1 MGSTFYVGEKMGVS
15 HIDYYD
21 SDEISLLEIISMAN
35 ELGLKGFTCFHVNK
49 GGVNNCMDILAI
61 HNNNDAMKLVDFID
75 QNRMVGVFVEYEPAN
90 VHVSKP
96 MNENV
101 TTQDLPNIEEPLPY
115 WGDMDNSD
123 MGNDHMDNIDEHQ
136 GNEVDI
142 EEHEGNEN
150 VHGIENDEVSDSDFE
165 QSVGSDSEFSDEFVD
180 SECEFSDEDD
190 RMFDDHIDNEV
201 EWGGLEMNKK
211 NEGSSSQLPRS
222 GEEQDT
228 VQVKTYVGKHKCP
241 RVQKMSHVTPR
252 WLAKTYKDKRLTD
265 PRGPIESMMVI
276 MQKDVKLWIDSLQFS
291 SLFSPPPQDAE
302 QRKAQITAYVEY
314 FGQFTS
320 EQFPD
325 DIAELIRSRYPS
337 KENRLFD
344 DVLATFV
351 LHHPE
356 HGHTVILPII
366 SCIIDGTIEYDRSGP
381 PFASFISLVCPNS
394 ENEYS
399 EQWALACGEILRILT
414 HYNRPIYKFERQ
426 ENEAYRSSSG
436 NHASTSKSADGQPSS
451 YPTQPER
458 KPMRP
463 LSPWITDILLA
474 APLGI
479 RSDYF
484 RWCGGV
490 MGKYAAGELKP
501 PLIASSRGSGKH
513 PQLMPST
520 PRWAVANGAGV
531 ILSVCD
537 EEVARYETA
546 TLTAA
551 AVPAL
556 LLPPPTTPMDE
567 HLVAGLPALE
577 PYARLFHRY
586 YAIAS
591 PSATQR
597 LLLGLLEAPPSWAP
611 DALDAA
617 VQLVELLRA
626 AEDYASGM
634 RLPRNWMHLHFL
646 RAIGIA
652 MSMRAGIAADSAAA
666 LLFRI
671 LSQPALLF
679 PPLRQVDGIEVQHEP
694 LGGYISSQRKQQRE
708 LPAAE
713 ATVEATAQGIASMLC
728 AHGPEVEWRI
738 CTIWEAAY
746 GLIPLSS
753 SAVDLPDIIVA
764 TPLQPP
770 LLSWNL
776 YIPLLKVL
784 EYLPRGS
791 PSETC
796 LMKIFVATVEAILQR
811 TFPAESSR
819 EQIRKTRYI
828 FGSASKN
835 LAVAELRTMPI
846 GSKRPKGESSYS
858 EELGDVQSANGKR
871 REMESK
877 QGKKQGP
884 VAAFDSYVIAAVC
897 ALSCELQLFPL
908 ISKGSGRLDARNIGD
923 VTNPAKV
930 HDFSSELQ
938 NGVDSAVYHTRRILA
953 ILEALFSLK
962 PSSIG
967 TSWSYSSNEIVA
979 AAMVAAHVSDLF
991 RHSRACMRA
1000 LSILIK
1006 CKWDNEI
1013 HSRASSLFNL
1023 IDIHSK
1029 VVASIVNKAEPLEAH
1044 ILHAPLSKEIPS
1056 CFHGKKHN
1064 TCASCRHVEAAQP
1077 SSLSCEN
1084 LSGCEALVNYGKAD
1098 SSEVERCTMGKGIAS
1113 FPADASDLANFL
1125 TMDRHIGFNCS
1136 AQVLLRS
1143 VLAEKQELCFSVVS
1157 LLWHKLIVSPETQPS
1172 AESTSAQQGWRQV
1185 VAALCN
1191 VVSASPAKAATA
1203 VVLQAER
1210 ELKPWIAKDDD
1221 LGQRMWRVNQRIVKV
1236 IVELMRNHEA
1246 PESLVILAS
1255 ASDVLLRATDGMLL
1269 LEVTARA
1276 VQPVLGWGESGLAV
1290 ADGLSNLLKCRL
1302 PATVRCVSHPSAH
1315 VRALSTSVLRAILHA
1330 GSIKSKSKQVD
1341 AKGIHSPRY
1350 QYLNVGITD
1359 WQADIEKC
1367 LTWEAH
1373 SRRATGLPT
1382 QFVHTAAK
1390 ELGYPLERK
1399 ERLPTPF
1406 EVQEVRDTRRA
1417 LAYVDYTHQR
1427 RGLVGH
1433 SERAC
1438 QKRKNDLEGDSFKDG
1453 EFGEWLQDIDTG
1465 NFRAGPNGVRSQF
1478 PFRQRDQNLAKDSVQ
1493 EANVLQGT
1501 LKLNN
1506 EATSS
1511 RK

>member
-1 MGSTFYVGEKMGVS
+1 
-15 HIDYYD
+15 
-21 SDEISLLEIISMAN
+21 MA
-35 ELGLKGFTCFHVNK
+35 T
-49 GGVNNCMDILAI
+49 
-61 HNNNDAMKLVDFID
+61 
-75 QNRMVGVFVEYEPAN
+75 PN
-90 VHVSKP
+90 V
-96 MNENV
+96 
-101 TTQDLPNIEEPLPY
+101 
-115 WGDMDNSD
+115 
-123 MGNDHMDNIDEHQ
+123 
-136 GNEVDI
+136 
-142 EEHEGNEN
+142 
-150 VHGIENDEVSDSDFE
+150 
-165 QSVGSDSEFSDEFVD
+165 
-180 SECEFSDEDD
+180 
-190 RMFDDHIDNEV
+190 R
-201 EWGGLEMNKK
+201 
-211 NEGSSSQLPRS
+211 
-222 GEEQDT
+222 
-228 VQVKTYVGKHKCP
+228 
-241 RVQKMSHVTPR
+241 
-252 WLAKTYKDKRLTD
+252 
-265 PRGPIESMMVI
+265 
-276 MQKDVKLWIDSLQFS
+276 WIDSLQFS
-291 SLFSPPPQDAE
+291 SLFWLPPQDIE
-302 QRKAQITAYVEY
+302 QRKAQITAYVKF

-337 KENRLFD
+337 NENRLFD

-356 HGHTVILPII
+356 HGHAVILPII
-366 SCIIDGTIEYDRSGP
+366 SCIMDGSLEYDRIGP
-381 PFASFISLVCPNS
+381 PFASFISLFSPNS
-394 ENEYS
+394 KNEYS

-414 HYNRPIYKFERQ
+414 HYNRPIYKRERQ
-426 ENEAYRSSSG
+426 ENEADRSSSG
-436 NHASTSKSADGQPSS
+436 THASTSRSTDGEPSLP
-451 YPTQPER
+451 PTQLER
-458 KPMRP
+458 KPLRP

-501 PLIASSRGSGKH
+501 PSTASSRGSGKH

-652 MSMRAGIAADSAAA
+652 MSMRAGIAADAAAA

-694 LGGYISSQRKQQRE
+694 LGGYISSERKQQRD

-753 SAVDLPDIIVA
+753 SSVDLPEIIVA

-811 TFPAESSR
+811 TFPPESSR
-819 EQIRKTRYI
+819 EQIRKTRYV

-835 LAVAELRTMPI
+835 LAVAELRTMVHSLFLESCASVELASRLLFVVLTVCVSHEAQPI
-846 GSKRPKGESSYS
+846 GSKRPKGEDSYT
-858 EELGDVQSANGKR
+858 EVGENLQGVNGKHRELG
-871 REMESK
+871 SK

-884 VAAFDSYVIAAVC
+884 IAAFDSYVIAAVC
-897 ALSCELQLFPL
+897 ALSCELQIFPL
-908 ISKGSGRLDARNIGD
+908 ISKQSNQLNTRNICG
-923 VTNPAKV
+923 VAKPAKV
-930 HDFSSELQ
+930 NEPCSELQ
-938 NGVDSAVYHTRRILA
+938 NGIDSAVYHTRRILA

-991 RHSRACMRA
+991 RRSKACMRA
-1000 LSILIK
+1000 LLILIR
-1006 CKWDNEI
+1006 CKWDKEI

-1044 ILHAPLSKEIPS
+1044 LLHAPFSRELSS
-1056 CFHGKKHN
+1056 CFHGKQPN
-1064 TCASCRHVEAAQP
+1064 TCASCCRLESGQP
-1077 SSLSCEN
+1077 SSFSCEN
-1084 LSGCEALVNYGKAD
+1084 LPGSEALINREKAD
-1098 SSEVERCTMGKGIAS
+1098 SSEVERCTSGKGIAS
-1113 FPADASDLANFL
+1113 FPIDASDLANFL
-1125 TMDRHIGFNCS
+1125 TMDRHIGFNCR
-1136 AQVLLRS
+1136 AQVLLKS

-1185 VAALCN
+1185 VDALCN

-1203 VVLQAER
+1203 VVLQADR

-1221 LGQRMWRVNQRIVKV
+1221 LGQKMWRINQRIVKV
-1236 IVELMRNHEA
+1236 IVELMRNHDA

-1255 ASDVLLRATDGMLL
+1255 ASDLLLRATDGMLVDGEACTLPQLEL

-1276 VQPVLGWGESGLAV
+1276 VQPVLKWGESGLAV
-1290 ADGLSNLLKCRL
+1290 ADALSNLLKLAYHMQCRL

-1315 VRALSTSVLRAILHA
+1315 VRALSASVLRAVLHA
-1330 GSIKSKSKQVD
+1330 GSIKSNCAQVEVN
-1341 AKGIHSPRY
+1341 GICSPRY
-1350 QYLNVGITD
+1350 QYLKVGITN
-1359 WQADIEKC
+1359 WQADVEKC

-1373 SRRATGLPT
+1373 SRLATGLPI
-1382 QFVHTAAK
+1382 QFVDTTAK
-1390 ELGYPLERK
+1390 ELGC
-1399 ERLPTPF
+1399 TI
-1406 EVQEVRDTRRA
+1406 
-1417 LAYVDYTHQR
+1417 
-1427 RGLVGH
+1427 
-1433 SERAC
+1433 S
-1438 QKRKNDLEGDSFKDG
+1438 
-1453 EFGEWLQDIDTG
+1453 I
-1465 NFRAGPNGVRSQF
+1465 
-1478 PFRQRDQNLAKDSVQ
+1478 
-1493 EANVLQGT
+1493 
-1501 LKLNN
+1501 
-1506 EATSS
+1506 
-1511 RK
+1511 

>member
-1 MGSTFYVGEKMGVS
+1 
-15 HIDYYD
+15 
-21 SDEISLLEIISMAN
+21 MATSN
-35 ELGLKGFTCFHVNK
+35 E
-49 GGVNNCMDILAI
+49 
-61 HNNNDAMKLVDFID
+61 
-75 QNRMVGVFVEYEPAN
+75 R
-90 VHVSKP
+90 
-96 MNENV
+96 
-101 TTQDLPNIEEPLPY
+101 
-115 WGDMDNSD
+115 
-123 MGNDHMDNIDEHQ
+123 
-136 GNEVDI
+136 
-142 EEHEGNEN
+142 
-150 VHGIENDEVSDSDFE
+150 
-165 QSVGSDSEFSDEFVD
+165 
-180 SECEFSDEDD
+180 
-190 RMFDDHIDNEV
+190 
-201 EWGGLEMNKK
+201 
-211 NEGSSSQLPRS
+211 
-222 GEEQDT
+222 
-228 VQVKTYVGKHKCP
+228 
-241 RVQKMSHVTPR
+241 
-252 WLAKTYKDKRLTD
+252 
-265 PRGPIESMMVI
+265 
-276 MQKDVKLWIDSLQFS
+276 WIDSLQFPHCFGHLHKMWS
-291 SLFSPPPQDAE
+291 NGRICFLIACVKESDAFMS
-302 QRKAQITAYVEY
+302 AQIAAYVEF

-325 DIAELIRSRYPS
+325 DIAELIRNRYPS
-337 KENRLFD
+337 NDNRLFD

-356 HGHTVILPII
+356 HGHAVILPII
-366 SCIIDGTIEYDRSGP
+366 SCIIDGSLEYDRSGP

-394 ENEYS
+394 EMEYT

-414 HYNRPIYKFERQ
+414 HYNRPIYRRELLESSEK
-426 ENEAYRSSSG
+426 EADRSSSG
-436 NHASTSKSADGQPSS
+436 THASTSRSKDGEPSL
-451 YPTQPER
+451 PPAQLER
-458 KPMRP
+458 KPLRP

-474 APLGI
+474 APLAI

-501 PLIASSRGSGKH
+501 PSTATSRGSGKH

-652 MSMRAGIAADSAAA
+652 MSMRAGIAADAAAA

-679 PPLRQVDGIEVQHEP
+679 PPLRQVDGIEAQLEP
-694 LGGYISSQRKQQRE
+694 LGGYISSERKQQRE

-753 SAVDLPDIIVA
+753 SSVDLPEIVVA

-770 LLSWNL
+770 ILSWNL

-811 TFPAESSR
+811 TFPPESSR
-819 EQIRKTRYI
+819 EQIRKTRYV

-835 LAVAELRTMPI
+835 LAIAELRTMVHSLFLESCASVELASRLLFVVLTVCVSHEAQPN
-846 GSKRPKGESSYS
+846 GSKRPKGEDSYT
-858 EELGDVQSANGKR
+858 EVGEVLGGPNGR
-871 REMESK
+871 HREYPSK

-897 ALSCELQLFPL
+897 ALSCELQIFPL
-908 ISKGSGRLDARNIGD
+908 VSKQCNQSDARNISGIAK
-923 VTNPAKV
+923 PAKV
-930 HDFSSELQ
+930 NEPSSELQ
-938 NGVDSAVYHTRRILA
+938 NGIGAAVYHSRRILS

-962 PSSIG
+962 PSSVG

-991 RHSRACMRA
+991 RRSKACMRA
-1000 LSILIK
+1000 LSVLIR

-1023 IDIHSK
+1023 IDIHRK
-1029 VVASIVNKAEPLEAH
+1029 VVASN
-1044 ILHAPLSKEIPS
+1044 
-1056 CFHGKKHN
+1056 
-1064 TCASCRHVEAAQP
+1064 
-1077 SSLSCEN
+1077 
-1084 LSGCEALVNYGKAD
+1084 
-1098 SSEVERCTMGKGIAS
+1098 
-1113 FPADASDLANFL
+1113 
-1125 TMDRHIGFNCS
+1125 
-1136 AQVLLRS
+1136 
-1143 VLAEKQELCFSVVS
+1143 
-1157 LLWHKLIVSPETQPS
+1157 
-1172 AESTSAQQGWRQV
+1172 
-1185 VAALCN
+1185 
-1191 VVSASPAKAATA
+1191 
-1203 VVLQAER
+1203 
-1210 ELKPWIAKDDD
+1210 
-1221 LGQRMWRVNQRIVKV
+1221 
-1236 IVELMRNHEA
+1236 
-1246 PESLVILAS
+1246 
-1255 ASDVLLRATDGMLL
+1255 
-1269 LEVTARA
+1269 
-1276 VQPVLGWGESGLAV
+1276 
-1290 ADGLSNLLKCRL
+1290 
-1302 PATVRCVSHPSAH
+1302 
-1315 VRALSTSVLRAILHA
+1315 
-1330 GSIKSKSKQVD
+1330 SKQ
-1341 AKGIHSPRY
+1341 G
-1350 QYLNVGITD
+1350 
-1359 WQADIEKC
+1359 
-1367 LTWEAH
+1367 
-1373 SRRATGLPT
+1373 RATGGSPT
-1382 QFVHTAAK
+1382 A
-1390 ELGYPLERK
+1390 
-1399 ERLPTPF
+1399 
-1406 EVQEVRDTRRA
+1406 
-1417 LAYVDYTHQR
+1417 
-1427 RGLVGH
+1427 
-1433 SERAC
+1433 SS
-1438 QKRKNDLEGDSFKDG
+1438 NIEG
-1453 EFGEWLQDIDTG
+1453 
-1465 NFRAGPNGVRSQF
+1465 
-1478 PFRQRDQNLAKDSVQ
+1478 NLFMFSWKK
-1493 EANVLQGT
+1493 T
-1501 LKLNN
+1501 
-1506 EATSS
+1506 
-1511 RK
+1511 